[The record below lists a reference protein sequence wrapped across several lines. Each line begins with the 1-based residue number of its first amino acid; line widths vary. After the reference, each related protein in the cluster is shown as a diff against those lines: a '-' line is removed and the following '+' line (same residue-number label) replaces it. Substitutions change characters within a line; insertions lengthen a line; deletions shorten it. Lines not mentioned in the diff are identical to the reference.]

1 VYVKFPPATEL
12 TLVDATVV
20 CPPQIVWFA
29 ERVSTGV
36 GLTVIVYVM
45 GGPLHPFRVG
55 VTVYVTV
62 CTELELFVIV
72 IEGRLLDPDAVKPV
86 TDAELATPVH
96 AKVVPVALGVQ
107 VTAVVFAPEQIV

>member
-1 VYVKFPPATEL
+1 
-12 TLVDATVV
+12 
-20 CPPQIVWFA
+20 
-29 ERVSTGV
+29 
-36 GLTVIVYVM
+36 M

-62 CTELELFVIV
+62 CTVLELFVIV

-86 TDAELATPVH
+86 TDAELTTPVH